1 VTTAGS
7 DRPVV
12 TPSLRRRVVVAVLA
26 LLLVVLLGLGLLVNA
41 VLGERLRSDLRQR
54 LVDRADYAQL
64 LDTEGLSGQ
73 TLTDR
78 LTGAGIT
85 TSFVSTGGDVTVGR
99 EAPVA
104 PGDGGP
110 GGGGPGPGGPRG
122 RASHNPASPG
132 FDVTRQGNRLTVQ
145 LPISG
150 GTLTL
155 QASDADVSH
164 TLGILRNTEIVAGL
178 AMLLVTGLILIRV
191 VGVALA
197 PLDRMTTLA
206 QRIRDGARG
215 RRLRPTRPDTD
226 LGRTAVAFDGML
238 DALESAES
246 QALAA
251 EDRMRQFLADASHDL
266 RTPLAAMIAGAE
278 RILRENPARADRETQ
293 LVQVVRDGQRAAR
306 LVDDLLFMAR
316 LDVGPQRPAAQDSL
330 ARVDIGAL
338 AVAAAAALRLQRPD
352 LDVHV
357 DDQTDGTTVVGD
369 PDELRR
375 ALTNLLDNAGT
386 ATPAGGAV
394 GVRASLDAGRVIV
407 SVQDSGPGVPESERA
422 RIFDRFVRGDDARS
436 SDGSGLGLPIARTI
450 ARRLGGDVVL
460 APSGRGARFDLWLPA
475 AVRIAAAGYPA
486 ERVDTTVSS
495 VRSG

>member
-110 GGGGPGPGGPRG
+110 GVGGPGPGGPRG
-122 RASHNPASPG
+122 RPSHNPASPG

-436 SDGSGLGLPIARTI
+436 SDGSGLGLRIARPI

>member
-1 VTTAGS
+1 MTIAGP

-12 TPSLRRRVVVAVLA
+12 TSSLRRRVVIAVLA
-26 LLLVVLLGLGLLVNA
+26 LLLVVLVGLGLLVNA

-85 TSFVSTGGDVTVGR
+85 TSFVSTGGELTVGR
-99 EAPVA
+99 EAPVP
-104 PGDGGP
+104 PGAGGP
-110 GGGGPGPGGPRG
+110 GVGGQRG
-122 RASHNPASPG
+122 RPPRNAASAG

-145 LPISG
+145 LPTRG

-155 QASDADVSH
+155 QANDADVSH
-164 TLGILRNTEIVAGL
+164 TLGILRTIEIVAGL

-238 DALESAES
+238 DELESAES

-266 RTPLAAMIAGAE
+266 RTPLAAMIASAE
-278 RILRENPARADRETQ
+278 RILRENPARAGREAQ
-293 LVQVVRDGQRAAR
+293 LVHVVRDGQRAAR

-316 LDVGPQRPAAQDSL
+316 LDVGAQPRVVHDSP

-338 AVAAAAALRLQRPD
+338 AGRRRGGASAAATRP
-352 LDVHV
+352 
-357 DDQTDGTTVVGD
+357 
-369 PDELRR
+369 RR
-375 ALTNLLDNAGT
+375 
-386 ATPAGGAV
+386 PGG
-394 GVRASLDAGRVIV
+394 R
-407 SVQDSGPGVPESERA
+407 
-422 RIFDRFVRGDDARS
+422 
-436 SDGSGLGLPIARTI
+436 
-450 ARRLGGDVVL
+450 
-460 APSGRGARFDLWLPA
+460 
-475 AVRIAAAGYPA
+475 
-486 ERVDTTVSS
+486 
-495 VRSG
+495 

>member
-110 GGGGPGPGGPRG
+110 GVGGPGPGGPRG
-122 RASHNPASPG
+122 RPSHNPASPG

>member
-1 VTTAGS
+1 MTTAGS

-104 PGDGGP
+104 PGAGGP
-110 GGGGPGPGGPRG
+110 GVGGPGPGGPRG
-122 RASHNPASPG
+122 RPSHNPASPG

>member
-1 VTTAGS
+1 MTTAGS

-110 GGGGPGPGGPRG
+110 GVGGPGPGGPRG
-122 RASHNPASPG
+122 RPSHNPASPG

>member
-1 VTTAGS
+1 
-7 DRPVV
+7 
-12 TPSLRRRVVVAVLA
+12 VVVAVLA

-110 GGGGPGPGGPRG
+110 GVGGPGPGGPRG
-122 RASHNPASPG
+122 RPSHNPASPG